1 MHKAPRIA
9 QSTETLWTVA
19 ELDWFSKNSYNL
31 SVEHLSS
38 WSPRHSL
45 RMLQCCIAFI
55 DQYPADISEQ
65 ISDDLSLRKMFC
77 EFSAATAL
85 IVLAR
90 GEDHIETCLQHYL
103 ILRKHVAS
111 FDFLLQNKLE
121 KMEDR
126 PAQDLLQKLSVLIA
140 FDFEA
145 ACRLKAWDELGEV
158 ILRAE
163 VCKELRVY
171 ELMADCILCSQP
183 PTDGKY
189 RLLSIGAANILTLF

>member
-1 MHKAPRIA
+1 MRKAPA
-9 QSTETLWTVA
+9 LAPGSEALWTVA
-19 ELDWFSKNSYNL
+19 ELDWFSKSSYNL
-31 SVEHLSS
+31 SIDHLSN
-38 WSPRHSL
+38 WAPRHSL

-55 DQYPADISEQ
+55 DHHPRDLSEH

-85 IVLAR
+85 VALAR
-90 GEDHIETCLQHYL
+90 GEDNTEAHFQDYL
-103 ILRKHVAS
+103 NLRKHVAS
-111 FDFLLQNKLE
+111 FDNLLQNKLE
-121 KMEDR
+121 KMEER

-145 ACRLKAWDELGEV
+145 ACQLKAWDDLGEV

-163 VCKELRVY
+163 ICKEMRVY

-183 PTDGKY
+183 PTEG
-189 RLLSIGAANILTLF
+189 